1 MAAVATARPTAAL
14 GGWVCRGSSQRKTPF
29 PGWPCRTQGLGSGG
43 CCSFPRSWP
52 RETGHRRPR
61 VWRDAGL
68 TPHLSGAGRPEVPGG
83 GGAEEGAGQRGTLP
97 PLRGAVRGQGA
108 GPARGD
114 RQACGP
120 RVGQGF
126 FLGSAMVVPHSGGRG
141 RRGRGCR
148 AAGGAQACVGS
159 PLPASSGLPRCPHP
173 LLLLGVPD
181 VDGELRCGRLGGRSF
196 DLADLGQAGPLPAS
210 KSG

>member
-83 GGAEEGAGQRGTLP
+83 GGCGGGGWAERHAAPAPGSCPRAGRRPCEGGQ
-97 PLRGAVRGQGA
+97 
-108 GPARGD
+108 AR
-114 RQACGP
+114 GP

-148 AAGGAQACVGS
+148 AAGGAQACVGA

-210 KSG
+210 RSG